1 MDFQLRNKTVFVSGS
16 YRGTGHTIAER
27 FVSEGARVIVHAH
40 ERINWQ
46 PRPISLRWVSRRR
59 PWHPGWDGSRRR
71 SNRQGVR
78 TLDVLVNN
86 YGIAM
91 GGNLEQLS
99 YEDWHAM
106 YDHNL
111 VSCSA
116 INAAP
121 PFIETIESGANHSP
135 WHHWLHSAQCKDA
148 PLLCSQRRPCELH
161 RQPSQ
166 DTERNRYHLQSS
178 VPGFDQNA

>member
-1 MDFQLRNKTVFVSGS
+1 MDFQLQNKTVFVSGS

-40 ERINWQ
+40 EPDQLATLDLSPFAGQSW
-46 PRPISLRWVSRRR
+46 R

-71 SNRQGVR
+71 SNRSEYD

-99 YEDWHAM
+99 Y
-106 YDHNL
+106 
-111 VSCSA
+111 
-116 INAAP
+116 
-121 PFIETIESGANHSP
+121 
-135 WHHWLHSAQCKDA
+135 
-148 PLLCSQRRPCELH
+148 RRLARH
-161 RQPSQ
+161 
-166 DTERNRYHLQSS
+166 
-178 VPGFDQNA
+178 V